1 MKEVKDVKLG
11 IKDGD
16 VVVTATVDMK
26 ADDDRDDL
34 YFVMFNILDDPLRLV
49 VAVASNFADFLVTQG
64 YRESDIKS
72 WLDNDIQQYHFIY
85 SNKSPMKRVSI
96 NITEPISSLIIREY
110 MSE

>member
-34 YFVMFNILDDPLRLV
+34 YFVMFNILDDPLRCCGL
-49 VAVASNFADFLVTQG
+49 
-64 YRESDIKS
+64 
-72 WLDNDIQQYHFIY
+72 
-85 SNKSPMKRVSI
+85 
-96 NITEPISSLIIREY
+96 
-110 MSE
+110 